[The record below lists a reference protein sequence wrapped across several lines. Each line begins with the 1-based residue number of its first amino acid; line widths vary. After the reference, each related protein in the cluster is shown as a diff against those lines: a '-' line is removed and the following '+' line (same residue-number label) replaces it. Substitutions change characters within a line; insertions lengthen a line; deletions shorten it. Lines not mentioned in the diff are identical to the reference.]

1 MRGMQ
6 LDLQG
11 LASRSAAP
19 AAGAAAA
26 ITGAQGAALLTM
38 SLRCAPASSADQVG
52 PALDCAMSAIDV
64 FAAMPARDTACF
76 APVAAALA
84 MAGNTAAAA
93 CARSDALEL
102 ALPGASIV
110 LEEMLGL
117 TCRVLAIA
125 VPAAPAV
132 PKVVVGDC
140 AVAVELLRAAAHSA
154 ALLAR
159 SNAALFREETRA
171 EELVARTEAALAEA
185 DRHAQALRSVLDPRL
200 TR

>member
-6 LDLQG
+6 IDLQG
-11 LASRSAAP
+11 LAGRSAAP

-26 ITGAQGAALLTM
+26 ITAAQGAALLTM
-38 SLRCAPASSADQVG
+38 SLRCVPASSADAVG
-52 PALDCAMSAIDV
+52 AALDGATRAIDG
-64 FAAMPARDTACF
+64 FAAMPDRDADCF

-84 MAGNTAAAA
+84 MARDTTDAAR
-93 CARSDALEL
+93 ARADALER
-102 ALPGASIV
+102 ALPGASAV
-110 LEEMLGL
+110 LEEMLDL
-117 TCRVLAIA
+117 TCRVLASA

-132 PKVVVGDC
+132 PTVVAGDC

-171 EELVARTEAALAEA
+171 RELFERIEVALAEA

>member
-1 MRGMQ
+1 MQ
-6 LDLQG
+6 IDLQG
-11 LASRSAAP
+11 LAGRSAAP

-26 ITGAQGAALLTM
+26 VTAAQGAALLTM
-38 SLRCAPASSADQVG
+38 SLRCAPASSADRVG
-52 PALDCAMSAIDV
+52 AALDGATRAIDA
-64 FAAMPARDTACF
+64 FAAMPDRDTACF

-84 MAGNTAAAA
+84 MARDTADAAR
-93 CARSDALEL
+93 ARADALER
-102 ALPGASIV
+102 ALPGASAV
-110 LEEMLGL
+110 LEEMLDL
-117 TCRVLAIA
+117 TCRVLASA
-125 VPAAPAV
+125 VPAAAEV
-132 PKVVVGDC
+132 PKVVAGDC

-171 EELVARTEAALAEA
+171 RELVARTEVALAEA